1 MKQSKN
7 ELNETAPVHVRHR
20 FQRKAQQLVFTK
32 PSMAKQSMK
41 DECDIN
47 NILRQYQKTGVLN
60 FTNKR
65 SPQYGD
71 FPSYDLKEAMQVVQ
85 QANEMF
91 ADMPAALRDRF
102 GNSPENF
109 LEFIQDTKNRQE
121 AEALGLIAPEK
132 MSAKADNQQAGKP
145 ADKSPPGSKTGEASA

>member
-7 ELNETAPVHVRHR
+7 ELNETATVNVRHR
-20 FQRKAQQLVFTK
+20 FQRKRTSITFIK
-32 PSMAKQSMK
+32 PSMAKQSMR

-47 NILRQYQKTGVLN
+47 NILKKYMKTGVID
-60 FTNKR
+60 FVNKR

-71 FPSYDLKEAMQVVQ
+71 FPAYDLKEAMQVVQ

-132 MSAKADNQQAGKP
+132 LSAKADNQQAGKP
-145 ADKSPPGSKTGEASA
+145 ANTTPKGSTTGETSA